1 MNNEDIKI
9 LCVDDEQDLL
19 DILKYN
25 LDNAGFTVETAENGN
40 QALELAQT
48 FKPDLV
54 LLDIM
59 MPGPDGYEVCRQ
71 IRKNTDLANTTIVF
85 LTAKGDEMDQVLGLE
100 LGADDYIQKPFSPRV
115 VLSKVRA
122 LLRLSSRSSTE
133 GKKEADTLS
142 AEGLL
147 IDKSKRQVVIDGEE
161 TPFLKKEFDLL
172 YFLMNR
178 EGLAFS
184 RDNILDEVWGQD
196 SVQVD
201 RTVDVHINRI
211 RKKLGSYSS
220 YIKTI
225 QGIGY
230 KFSADS

>member
-1 MNNEDIKI
+1 MNDKDMKI

-25 LDNAGFTVETAENGN
+25 LDNAGFTVETAENGT
-40 QALELAQT
+40 QALELVRS
-48 FKPDLV
+48 FKPNLV

-71 IRKNTDLANTTIVF
+71 IRQDTELANTTIVF
-85 LTAKGDEMDQVLGLE
+85 LTAKGDEIDQVLGLE

-122 LLRLSSRSSTE
+122 LLRLSSRTSQE
-133 GKKEADTLS
+133 GVKEDDSLTAP
-142 AEGLL
+142 GLL
-147 IDKSKRQVVIDGEE
+147 VDKQKRLVKINDEE
-161 TPFLKKEFDLL
+161 VPFLKKEFDLL

-211 RKKLGSYSS
+211 RKKLGDYAT

-230 KFSADS
+230 KFASDN